1 MKNYEVEIRGVT
13 FFDNDAVVINHG
25 TAQHTI
31 PPTSGVVIDWTATVG
46 WGQLTIYKLQDGS
59 IEIDS
64 ECMSENF
71 IRQVMAAFAEYI
83 LKVGKIWL

>member
-1 MKNYEVEIRGVT
+1 MKNYEVEIRGIT
-13 FFDNDAVVINHG
+13 FFDSKGSTISVG
-25 TAQHTI
+25 GSQHTI
-31 PPTSGVVIDWTATVG
+31 PPTSGIVIDWTATVG

-71 IRQVMAAFAEYI
+71 IRQVMAAFTEYL